1 MVGTKMTEFVPKL
14 FRRREEGRE
23 GFCPANLELRIKGP
37 LDEYLSTIL
46 GSASRCRI
54 IILF

>member
-1 MVGTKMTEFVPKL
+1 MTEFVPKL